1 MSHDEGETANEISS
15 CTPIVFR
22 ALSESSLS
30 SVEQMIWV
38 VDAEL
43 NDEYELCQGAEE
55 FWEQEHSVAEGIT
68 ATQKQWPGIA
78 SRLRTMLREIREKEN
93 DWLSVAAFRAEDFF
107 TQPSLKTFEELH
119 KASEKA
125 GVWRK

>member
-68 ATQKQWPGIA
+68 AT
-78 SRLRTMLREIREKEN
+78 
-93 DWLSVAAFRAEDFF
+93 
-107 TQPSLKTFEELH
+107 
-119 KASEKA
+119 
-125 GVWRK
+125 